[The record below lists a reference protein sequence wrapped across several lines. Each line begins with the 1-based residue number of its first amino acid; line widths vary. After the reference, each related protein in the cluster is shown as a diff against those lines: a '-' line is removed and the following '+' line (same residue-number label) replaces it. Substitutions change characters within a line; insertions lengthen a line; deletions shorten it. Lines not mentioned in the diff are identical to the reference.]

1 MRILIVFGVLCLVPA
16 AYTTAVPQMFDSE
29 IITPHILDG
38 QDIGN
43 SIQLWVPIQS
53 GKAAYNFKL
62 TALDGKTIN
71 LAHFKKQNIV
81 VLSVS
86 TLYTDDPL
94 YFANLERIY
103 RDYRD
108 AEVIVLSVIAKQQSG
123 ELSSFGQ
130 SFAISYPILPDP
142 KNSVAEL
149 YEITS
154 FPTIAIIDKSG
165 VTRYLGRRLTHWT
178 FLEEQIELIIAREE
192 GNSPKHSDFAT
203 VESATKSLRSFNRH
217 LRCQA
222 VRTMGEL
229 GGGHVVPAL
238 ITALNDRDRC
248 VRWHAI
254 QALGKI
260 KDIRAIAPLSDALK
274 SKDGGIRELA
284 AQALGQIGNKAA
296 MEPLIKALNDDSEL
310 VLLAVIKALENMK
323 DERVAS
329 QLIPFL
335 RNDILRESTVEA
347 LIKQDELAV
356 SPLMDTLE
364 GDNRAARTTAAYTL
378 GKIAQRIGPQL
389 VVEALEQEARITRLR
404 KIARADTARLY
415 VLLGRAYRER
425 GMYDDAVESYKTS
438 LATLSG
444 REYFI
449 KPKAVAN
456 RAKLHPENRDS
467 KEASS
472 ETAVRPP
479 GTVQTE
485 KAAMPTRSETSTS
498 ASTSLPSQPIKDATG
513 PAVGNIAPDFSLLDL
528 NGERVYL
535 SDFRGKTIILY
546 FWALWSGDNAHQS
559 MRQIQSFNELYRDYQ
574 KQDVEVMG
582 ISIDEK
588 DMEIV
593 KSYKD
598 TYDVNFPIFIG
609 DKNITQLYKIQNM
622 PAIFFIDHSGK
633 IRKHYTGYKSKYVY
647 DIDIKGIL
655 AK

>member
-1 MRILIVFGVLCLVPA
+1 MRILIVFSVLCLVPA
-16 AYTTAVPQMFDSE
+16 AYTTAVPQMFGSE
-29 IITPHILDG
+29 MITPDVLDG

-43 SIQLWVPIQS
+43 SIQLWAPIQS

-86 TLYTDDPL
+86 TLHTDDPL

-108 AEVIVLSVIAKQQSG
+108 AEVIVLSVIAKQQAD

-154 FPTIAIIDKSG
+154 LPTIAIIDKSG
-165 VTRYLGRRLTHWT
+165 ITRYLGRKLTHWT

-192 GNSPKHSDFAT
+192 GKSPKRSDFAT
-203 VESATKSLRSFNRH
+203 VELAMKSLRSFNRH
-217 LRCQA
+217 LRCHA
-222 VRTMGEL
+222 VKTLGEL
-229 GGGHVVPAL
+229 GGRHVAPAL

-248 VRWHAI
+248 TRWHAI

-296 MEPLIKALNDDSEL
+296 MEPLMKALNDDSKL
-310 VLLAVIKALENMK
+310 VRLAVIKALENMK
-323 DERVAS
+323 DERVTS
-329 QLIPFL
+329 QLIPLL
-335 RNDILRESTVEA
+335 RNDILRESTIEA

-364 GDNRAARTTAAYTL
+364 GDNRAARAAAAYAL
-378 GKIAQRIGPQL
+378 GKIAQRIRPQL
-389 VVEALEQEARITRLR
+389 VIEALEQEARISRLR
-404 KIARADTARLY
+404 QIARADTARLY

-425 GMYDDAVESYKTS
+425 RMYDDAVESYKKS
-438 LATLSG
+438 LAVLSG
-444 REYFI
+444 REYI
-449 KPKAVAN
+449 KPKAVASS
-456 RAKLHPENRDS
+456 EQT
-467 KEASS
+467 SS
-472 ETAVRPP
+472 ETAARPIEP
-479 GTVQTE
+479 VQTE
-485 KAAMPTRSETSTS
+485 KNATSTIS
-498 ASTSLPSQPIKDATG
+498 KTPTSTPTSPPSQPIKDVIG
-513 PAVGNIAPDFSLLDL
+513 PAVGNIAPNFTLLDL
-528 NGERVYL
+528 NGERAHL
-535 SDFRGKTIILY
+535 SDFRGKAIILY

-559 MRQIQSFNELYRDYQ
+559 MRQIQAFNELYRDYQ
-574 KQDVEVMG
+574 QQDVEIMG

-588 DMEIV
+588 NMEIV